1 MIAAENGGH
10 TYRWGWDQLVDDLP
24 LDTVLELI
32 GTAVAVVALLVAVA
46 AFLREFVFSGRKRL
60 GYRVQMD
67 TPVTGEIESRFPG
80 VLTQLRPSADGAS
93 PDLQDVS
100 VVLVRI
106 ENAGITRI
114 DTEDYTAPTAQVGL
128 HLHFPKRRVIG
139 MAVNEL
145 SDPSSLAD
153 HLGRNS
159 GIDVREENNGG
170 QTGVIDLPKVPL
182 GKSDHYKILAI
193 LERSD
198 GTGTAPDPVL
208 RGGIKGGRI
217 IETRAGTPRKLVVFT
232 VVLVLVI
239 VFLLVVVWRQPA
251 PPPLECESGKLTVIG
266 SSAFEPVMREAAGQY
281 QKRCPGAEFT
291 FAFEGT
297 ERGLDRLA
305 EEGAKNP
312 GLLAITDGEKGSGYP
327 GLVYRPLALSLFTMV
342 THPDVGIRGLTVA
355 QIQDLYRGKIG
366 NWREVGGPDLPVV
379 LVNRTPGSGS
389 RNTLERRLLDGTQP
403 DRPHVSCTAL
413 KGTTIGAFAHCEV
426 QVTADMRKA
435 VADIPGAIGYAE
447 FSEAKEAG
455 LPTIAIDGVGAGR
468 DAAVRRTYPFWGV
481 EYAYTNGELPGD
493 SLAASFLHY
502 LTDQTGKEVLRAHG
516 NAPCADLP
524 DPGRCLPVQ

>member
-1 MIAAENGGH
+1 MRAYGFLGE
-10 TYRWGWDQLVDDLP
+10 WDHLVGDWP

-32 GTAVAVVALLVAVA
+32 GTAAAVVALLVAVA
-46 AFLREFVFSGRKRL
+46 AFLREFVFAGRKRL

-80 VLTQLRPSADGAS
+80 VLTQLRPAADGAT
-93 PDLQDVS
+93 PDLKDVS

-114 DTEDYTAPTAQVGL
+114 DTEDYTAPTAQIGL
-128 HLHFPKRRVIG
+128 HLHFAQRRVIG

-159 GIDVREENNGG
+159 GIDVREENAGG
-170 QTGVIDLPKVPL
+170 PTGVIDLPKVPL

-198 GTGTAPDPVL
+198 GTGNYPDPVL

-217 IETRAGTPRKLVVFT
+217 IETRAGTSRRLVVFT
-232 VVLVLVI
+232 VALVLVI
-239 VFLLVVVWRQPA
+239 GFLLVVVWREPS
-251 PPPLECESGKLTVIG
+251 PTPMECESGKLTVIG
-266 SSAFEPVMREAAGQY
+266 SSAFGPVLREAAEQY
-281 QKRCPGAEFT
+281 RKRCTRAD
-291 FAFEGT
+291 FAFEFEGT

-305 EEGAKNP
+305 EQGTGNS
-312 GLLAITDGEKGSGYP
+312 GLLAISDGPKGAGYP
-327 GLVYRPLALSLFTMV
+327 ALVYRPLALSLFTMIV
-342 THPDVGIRGLTVA
+342 HPDVGVRGLTVA

-379 LVNRTPGSGS
+379 LVNRIPGSGS
-389 RNTLERRLLDGTQP
+389 RNTFERRLLDGTQP
-403 DRPHVSCTAL
+403 DRSHVSCTAL
-413 KGTTIGAFAHCEV
+413 KGTVTAALTHCEV
-426 QVTADMRKA
+426 QVTADMSKA
-435 VADIPGAIGYAE
+435 VADIPGAIGYSE
-447 FSEAKEAG
+447 FSEAVEAK
-455 LPTIAIDGVGAGR
+455 LPTLAIDGVSAGR
-468 DAAVRRTYPFWGV
+468 DAAVHRTYPFWGV
-481 EYAYTNGELPGD
+481 EYAYSNGELPGD
-493 SLAASFLHY
+493 SLAASFLHF
-502 LTDQTGKEVLRAHG
+502 LTDQMGKEVLRAHG

-524 DPGRCLPVQ
+524 DPGRCLPDQ